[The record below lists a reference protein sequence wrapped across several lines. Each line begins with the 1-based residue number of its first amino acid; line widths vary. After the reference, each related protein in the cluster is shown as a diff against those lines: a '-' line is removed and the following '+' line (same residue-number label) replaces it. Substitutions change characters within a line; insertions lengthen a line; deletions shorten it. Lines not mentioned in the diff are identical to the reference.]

1 MKKFLL
7 ALVCSSAMVLSAD
20 VDLRVQKFADITGGT
35 AKVISTGWKNYG
47 LDMKASADRD
57 VTATY
62 RQLFTYYPNMIYE
75 LSADI
80 RGNGTPFAVFNFLN
94 ADGSPCKV
102 DVPVNTFVK
111 GDDFKAVLDLRN
123 VKLTTTPARFT
134 VSIGVKK
141 GGSVIFEDVEL
152 EIDND

>member
-20 VDLRVQKFADITGGT
+20 VDLRVQKFADVTGGT
-35 AKVISTGWKNYG
+35 AEVISTGWKNYG
-47 LDMKASADRD
+47 LEMKASADRD
-57 VTATY
+57 VTAAY
-62 RQLFTYYPNMIYE
+62 RQIFTFYPNMIYK

-80 RGNGTPFAVFNFLN
+80 RGSGTPFAVFNFLN
-94 ADGSPCKV
+94 TDGSPCKV
-102 DVPVNTFVK
+102 DVPVKTFVK

-123 VKLTTTPARFT
+123 VKLTAVPARFT
-134 VSIGVKK
+134 VTIGVKK
-141 GGSVIFEDVEL
+141 GGTMIFEDVEL